1 MALMIIWRGKV
12 GKLVEF
18 LHENGFF
25 LTLRFVVEHLHTKIF
40 NYFLTKKL
48 SVKHRLY
55 IHPSACI
62 RGLKHMDLGINFH
75 SGKHLW
81 LEAVPNPEETEGTP
95 KIQIGHHVSVNENV
109 HIASISLVKIGD
121 NVLMASRIFISDHN
135 HGIYS
140 GEHGS
145 SPDTPPNDRIIAP
158 GLPVIIEDN
167 VWIGEMVSILP
178 GVTIG
183 KGSVIGSNSVVTRSI
198 PPYSIAVGAPAQPI
212 KRYDFLIDRWVKIGE
227 SR

>member
-1 MALMIIWRGKV
+1 M
-12 GKLVEF
+12 GKLVNY
-18 LHENGFF
+18 LDENGLYLTIRF
-25 LTLRFVVEHLHTKIF
+25 LLEHLHSKIF
-40 NYFLTKKL
+40 NYFLGKNL
-48 SVKHRLY
+48 NIKHRLY

-62 RGLKHMDLGINFH
+62 RGLKRIYLGSYFH

-81 LEAVPNPEETEGTP
+81 LEAVPSPGETDGTP

-135 HGIYS
+135 HGIYE
-140 GEHGS
+140 GEDAS
-145 SPDTPPNDRIIAP
+145 SPETPPNDRIIAP

-183 KGSVIGSNSVVTRSI
+183 KGSVIGSNSVVTHSI
-198 PPYSIAVGAPAQPI
+198 PPYSIAVGAPARTI
-212 KRYDFLIDRWVKIGE
+212 KRYDFGIRKWVKVAE